1 MDSPLSRNEFVQKAM
16 EENRMSKRLWFYSN
30 YHCNLACTY
39 CLTESSPSVPK
50 RVFQAD
56 EMISIATE
64 AAELGFESIGIT
76 GGEPF
81 LLPNLV
87 DTLHAL
93 LDILPV
99 TLLTN
104 GTLFHDKRIEELRS
118 LAGKDLRMQISLDYA
133 TPQENDAMRAPGNF
147 EKVIKAIPKLL
158 AIPLHIRVAST
169 IDRHTPQ
176 EEAELNQLIE
186 TLGIAKE
193 DHIVRK
199 IIHRGRAQ
207 SEGLGINASIEELM
221 PELTLTVDGAF
232 WSPFAPTY
240 KDGRLQKDLL
250 ISNTIS
256 PLHTPVDILL
266 SFIEQIPYQANEHTA
281 GFV

>member
-1 MDSPLSRNEFVQKAM
+1 MTLSRKELLRAAM
-16 EENRMSKRLWFYSN
+16 EEQRMSKRLWFYSN
-30 YHCNLACTY
+30 YHCNLSCTY

-50 RVFQAD
+50 RIFAAED
-56 EMISIATE
+56 MISLTKE
-64 AAELGFESIGIT
+64 AADLGFESIGIT

-81 LLPNLV
+81 LLPNIV
-87 DTLHAL
+87 ETLHAL

-104 GTLFHDKRIEELRS
+104 GTLFHNKRIEELRS
-118 LAGKDLRMQISLDYA
+118 LSGRNLRMQISLDYA
-133 TPQENDAMRAPGNF
+133 TPQENDSMRAQGNF
-147 EKVIKAIPKLL
+147 EKVIQSIPKLL
-158 AIPLHIRVAST
+158 EIPLHIRIAST
-169 IDRHTPQ
+169 IDKHTPK
-176 EEAELNQLIE
+176 EEDDLNQLIQK
-186 TLGIAKE
+186 LGIPKE

-207 SEGLGINASIEELM
+207 SEGLGVVASIEELM

-240 KDGRLQKDLL
+240 KDGKLQKDLL
-250 ISNTIS
+250 ISTTIQ
-256 PLHTPVDILL
+256 PLHVPIDILL
-266 SFIEQIPYQANEHTA
+266 SYIEQIPYEANEHTA

>member
-1 MDSPLSRNEFVQKAM
+1 
-16 EENRMSKRLWFYSN
+16 MSKRLWFYSN
-30 YHCNLACTY
+30 YHCNLTCTY
-39 CLTESSPSVPK
+39 CLTESSPLVPK
-50 RVFQAD
+50 RVFQSN
-56 EMISIATE
+56 EMVSIAKQ

-81 LLPNLV
+81 MLPNLI
-87 DTLHAL
+87 DTLHSI

-104 GTLFHDKRIEELRS
+104 GTLFHDRRIEQLRS
-118 LAGKDLRMQISLDYA
+118 LSGKNLRMQISLDYA
-133 TPQENDAMRAPGNF
+133 QPQENDAMRARGNF
-147 EKVIKAIPKLL
+147 EKVIRAIPRLL
-158 AIPLHIRVAST
+158 SIPLHIRIAST
-169 IDRHTPQ
+169 IDQHTK
-176 EEAELNQLIE
+176 EEEEELSELIKN
-186 TLGIAKE
+186 LGIPKE

-199 IIHRGRAQ
+199 IINRGRAQ
-207 SEGLGINASIEELM
+207 SEGLGIKASIEELM

-250 ISNTIS
+250 ISNTIQ
-256 PLHTPVDILL
+256 PLSAPVDILL
-266 SFIEQIPYQANEHTA
+266 SYISQIPYQANEHTA

>member
-1 MDSPLSRNEFVQKAM
+1 MSRRESVREAM
-16 EENRMSKRLWFYSN
+16 EESRMSKRLWFYSN

-50 RVFQAD
+50 RVFHPE
-56 EMISIATE
+56 EMISIAKQ
-64 AAELGFESIGIT
+64 ASELGFESIGIT

-81 LLPNLV
+81 LLPTLV
-87 DTLHAL
+87 DTLHSI

-104 GTLFHDKRIEELRS
+104 GTLFHEKRIDELRS
-118 LAGKDLRMQISLDYA
+118 PAGRNLRMQISLDYA
-133 TPQENDAMRAPGNF
+133 TPQENDAMRASGNF
-147 EKVIKAIPKLL
+147 EKVIRAIPKLL

-169 IDRHTPQ
+169 IDQHTPQ
-176 EEAELNQLIE
+176 EEEELNQLIQH
-186 TLGIAKE
+186 LGVPKE

-207 SEGLGINASIEELM
+207 SEGLGIQASIEELM

-240 KDGRLQKDLL
+240 KDGLLQKDLL
-250 ISNTIS
+250 ISNTVQ
-256 PLHTPVDILL
+256 PLSAPLDILL
-266 SFIEQIPYQANEHTA
+266 SFIAQIPYQANEHTA

>member
-1 MDSPLSRNEFVQKAM
+1 
-16 EENRMSKRLWFYSN
+16 MSNRLWFYSN

-50 RVFQAD
+50 RVFQAE
-56 EMISIATE
+56 EMIAIAKE

-81 LLPNLV
+81 LLPDLV
-87 DTLHAL
+87 KTLHTL

-104 GTLFHDKRIEELRS
+104 GTLFHNKRIEELRS
-118 LAGKDLRMQISLDYA
+118 LAGKNLRMQISLDYA

-147 EKVIKAIPKLL
+147 EKVIQAIPKLL
-158 AIPLHIRVAST
+158 ALPLHIRVAST
-169 IDRHTPQ
+169 IDSHTPQ
-176 EEAELNQLIE
+176 EEAELNQLISQ
-186 TLGIAKE
+186 LGIPKE

-240 KDGRLQKDLL
+240 KDNRLQKDLL
-250 ISNTIS
+250 ISNTIQ
-256 PLHTPVDILL
+256 PLSVPVDILL
-266 SFIEQIPYQANEHTA
+266 SFIAQIPYQANEHTA

>member
-1 MDSPLSRNEFVQKAM
+1 MSRRESVREAM
-16 EENRMSKRLWFYSN
+16 EESRMSKRLWFYSN

-50 RVFQAD
+50 RVFHPE
-56 EMISIATE
+56 EMISIAKQ
-64 AAELGFESIGIT
+64 ASELGFESIGIT

-81 LLPNLV
+81 LLPTLV
-87 DTLHAL
+87 DTLHSL

-104 GTLFHDKRIEELRS
+104 GTLFHEKRIDELRS
-118 LAGKDLRMQISLDYA
+118 LAGRNLRMQISLDYA
-133 TPQENDAMRAPGNF
+133 TPQENDAMRASGNF
-147 EKVIKAIPKLL
+147 EKVIQAIPKLL

-169 IDRHTPQ
+169 IDQHTPQ
-176 EEAELNQLIE
+176 EEEELNQLIQH
-186 TLGIAKE
+186 LGVPKE

-207 SEGLGINASIEELM
+207 SEGLGIQASIEELM

-250 ISNTIS
+250 ISNTVQ
-256 PLHTPVDILL
+256 PLSAPVDILL
-266 SFIEQIPYQANEHTA
+266 SFIAQIPYQANEHTA